1 MPLADRR
8 RYAAMCRAL
17 CVVYVTALLVEFLTS
32 LLLVVALAIRRW
44 RKWTV
49 GTLLVVKVALAA
61 LMLTYGFEFAVK
73 PLRDLA
79 LLAVAA
85 AFPQRRTLLVVGA
98 AAAFVLDLL
107 LPQAVP
113 QWTAVALFAVVG
125 LLVTLPI
132 RRWVAP
138 VAFVALAALGVAV
151 WIPASA
157 APATMNMGMAAMPGM
172 AMRSVTQLTGPP
184 TTGPVKKIT
193 ITAVRNG
200 DRYAFSP
207 NVIRLQQG
215 DVLDAT
221 LVNRIPGSSVTI
233 HWHGLDVPNADD
245 GVAGITQNAVRPGDS
260 FEYRFQVN
268 QVGTYWYHSHED
280 TKDEVVRGLF
290 GLLVVQPKSGPVA
303 EVDQALMIHT
313 WGDALSFDDDPGV
326 RIRSVRP
333 GTSVRIRVVNTD
345 SELKDVQVTGS
356 PWKLA
361 AVDGNDLHEPGTL
374 TDQTVPIGGGGRAD
388 IQLTMPDR
396 PVRVSLVGES
406 PAYVLSPDGKS
417 TVDAGQPGAEVDLM
431 HYGTPAP
438 VALGADYNRDYTV
451 DLDQGIG
458 ASGFKWTMNGGVFP
472 DAPMLMVSEGDTVR
486 VTFRNLSLGEHP
498 MHLHGHE
505 VLVLSRDGVASAGSP
520 VWMDTVSVRPGETV
534 TVAFKA
540 DNPGIWMDHC
550 HNLGH
555 AKIGMVMHLAYTDV
569 TTPFE
574 VGEGN
579 NPE

>member
-1 MPLADRR
+1 
-8 RYAAMCRAL
+8 
-17 CVVYVTALLVEFLTS
+17 VYVIALIAEFLTS
-32 LLLVVALAIRRW
+32 LLLVVALAIRFG

-49 GTLLVVKVALAA
+49 GTLIALKVALAA
-61 LMLTYGFEFAVK
+61 LMLTYGFEFAIR

-79 LLAVAA
+79 LLAVAL
-85 AFPQRRTLLVVGA
+85 AFPQRRKLLIVGA
-98 AAAFVLDLL
+98 AAGFVLDLL
-107 LPQAVP
+107 LPQDIP
-113 QWTAVALFAVVG
+113 QWTVIGLFAVIG
-125 LLVTLPI
+125 LLVALPI

-138 VAFVALAALGVAV
+138 VALVVLAALGVGV

-157 APATMNMGMAAMPGM
+157 TPTTMNMGMPAMPGM

-184 TTGPVKKIT
+184 TTGPVKKFT
-193 ITAVRNG
+193 ITARQAG
-200 DRYAFSP
+200 DRYSFNPS
-207 NVIRLQQG
+207 VIRLQQG

-221 LVNRIPGSSVTI
+221 LVNQIPDASVTI
-233 HWHGLDVPNADD
+233 HWHGLDVPNAYD
-245 GVAGITQNAVRPGDS
+245 GVAGITQNAVEPGGS

-268 QVGTYWYHSHED
+268 QVGTFWYHSHED
-280 TKDEVVRGLF
+280 TKDEVTRGLF
-290 GLLVVQPKSGPVA
+290 GLLVVQPRTGPVA
-303 EVDQALMIHT
+303 DVDQALMAHT
-313 WGDALSFDDDPGV
+313 WGDRLSFGDNAGVQVKQVEPGS
-326 RIRSVRP
+326 SVR
-333 GTSVRIRVVNTD
+333 VRVVNTD
-345 SELKDVQVTGS
+345 SDLRTVQVTGS
-356 PWKLA
+356 PWRLA

-374 TDQTVPIGGGGRAD
+374 TGQTVAIGGGGRAD
-388 IQLTMPDR
+388 IQLTMPDH
-396 PVRVSLVGES
+396 PVRVSLVGESS

-417 TVDAGQPGAEVDLM
+417 TVDASAPGPEVDLM

-438 VALGADYNRDYTV
+438 VSLGSDYNRDYTV

-486 VTFRNLSLGEHP
+486 ITYRNLSLGEHP

-520 VWMDTVSVRPGETV
+520 VWMDTVSVQPGETV
-534 TVAFKA
+534 AVAFKA

-555 AKIGMVMHLAYTDV
+555 AKIGMVTHLAYTDV
-569 TTPFE
+569 TTPFV
-574 VGEGN
+574 VGDGN

>member
-1 MPLADRR
+1 
-8 RYAAMCRAL
+8 
-17 CVVYVTALLVEFLTS
+17 VIALLAEFLTS
-32 LLLVVALAIRRW
+32 LLLVIALAVRRW

-49 GTLLVVKVALAA
+49 GTLVVLKVAVAV

-79 LLAVAA
+79 LLAVAL
-85 AFPQRRTLLVVGA
+85 AFPQRRKLLVVAAGA
-98 AAAFVLDLL
+98 ALVLDLV

-113 QWTAVALFAVVG
+113 QWTVVGLFAVLGV
-125 LLVTLPI
+125 LVSLPV

-138 VAFVALAALGVAV
+138 VAFVALAALGVGI

-193 ITAVRNG
+193 ITARQNG
-200 DRYAFSP
+200 DRYSFDP
-207 NVIRLQQG
+207 GVIRLQQG

-221 LVNRIPGSSVTI
+221 LVNKTPNTSVTI

-245 GVAGITQNAVRPGDS
+245 GVAGITQDAVKPGGT
-260 FEYRFQVN
+260 FEYRFQVD
-268 QVGTYWYHSHED
+268 QVGTYWFHSHED
-280 TKDEVVRGLF
+280 TKDEVTRGLF
-290 GLLVVQPKSGPVA
+290 GLIVVQPRTGPVA
-303 EVDQALMIHT
+303 DVDQALMIHT
-313 WGDALSFDDDPGV
+313 WGDRLSFGDNAGV
-326 RIRSVRP
+326 QVKQVRP
-333 GTSVRIRVVNTD
+333 GSSVRVRVVNTD
-345 SELKDVQVTGS
+345 SELASVQVTGS
-356 PWKLA
+356 PWQLA

-388 IQLTMPDR
+388 IQLTMPDH
-396 PVRVSLVGES
+396 PVRVSLAGEPS

-417 TVDAGQPGAEVDLM
+417 TVDAGAPGSEVDLM

-438 VALGADYNRDYTV
+438 VSLGTNYNRDYTV
-451 DLDQGIG
+451 DLDQGVG
-458 ASGFKWTMNGGVFP
+458 ATGFKWTMNGGVFP
-472 DAPMLMVSEGDTVR
+472 DAPMLMVSEGDVVR
-486 VTFRNLSLGEHP
+486 LTWRNLSLGEHP

-520 VWMDTVSVRPGETV
+520 VWMDTVSVQPGETV
-534 TVAFKA
+534 TVAFRA

-569 TTPFE
+569 TTPFV
-574 VGEGN
+574 VGDGN

>member
-1 MPLADRR
+1 M
-8 RYAAMCRAL
+8 YVIAL
-17 CVVYVTALLVEFLTS
+17 IAEFLTS
-32 LLLVVALAIRRW
+32 LLLVVALAIRFG
-44 RKWTV
+44 RKWTA
-49 GTLLVVKVALAA
+49 GTLLVLKVGLAA
-61 LMLTYGFEFAVK
+61 LMLMYGFEFAVR

-79 LLAVAA
+79 LLAVAF
-85 AFPQRRTLLVVGA
+85 AFPQRQKLLIVA
-98 AAAFVLDLL
+98 AAAGFVLDLL

-113 QWTAVALFAVVG
+113 QWTAVGMFAVAG
-125 LLVTLPI
+125 LLVALPV

-138 VAFVALAALGVAV
+138 VAFVVLAALGVGI

-157 APATMNMGMAAMPGM
+157 APATMNMGMPAMPGM

-184 TTGPVKKIT
+184 TTGPVRKLT
-193 ITAVRNG
+193 ITARQNG
-200 DRYAFSP
+200 DRYSFSP

-221 LVNRIPGSSVTI
+221 LVNKTPDTPVTI
-233 HWHGLDVPNADD
+233 HWHGLDVPNAYD
-245 GVAGITQNAVRPGDS
+245 GVAGITQDAVKPGGA
-260 FEYRFQVN
+260 FEYKFQVN
-268 QVGTYWYHSHED
+268 QVGTYWFHSHED

-290 GLLVVQPKSGPVA
+290 GLIVVEPRTGPVA
-303 EVDQALMIHT
+303 DLDQALMIHT
-313 WGDALSFDDDPGV
+313 WGDQLSFGDNPGV
-326 RIRSVRP
+326 QVKQVKPGSSVR
-333 GTSVRIRVVNTD
+333 VRVVNTD
-345 SELKDVQVTGS
+345 SDLQSVQVTGS
-356 PWKLA
+356 PWQLA
-361 AVDGNDLHEPGTL
+361 AVDGNDLHQPGTL

-388 IQLTMPDR
+388 IQLTMPDH
-396 PVRVSLVGES
+396 PVRVSLAGES

-417 TVDAGQPGAEVDLM
+417 TVDDQSPGPAVDLM

-438 VALGADYNRDYTV
+438 VSLGTNYNRDYTV

-472 DAPMLMVSEGDTVR
+472 DAPMLMVTEGDTVR

-520 VWMDTVSVRPGETV
+520 VWMDTVSVEPGETV

-569 TTPFE
+569 TTPFV
-574 VGEGN
+574 VGDGN

>member
-1 MPLADRR
+1 MI
-8 RYAAMCRAL
+8 AL
-17 CVVYVTALLVEFLTS
+17 IAEFLTS
-32 LLLVVALAIRRW
+32 LLLIVALALRRW

-49 GTLLVVKVALAA
+49 GALLVLKVAVAVV
-61 LMLTYGFEFAVK
+61 MLTYGFEFALR

-79 LLAVAA
+79 LLAVAF
-85 AFPQRRTLLVVGA
+85 AFPQRQKLLVVAA

-107 LPQAVP
+107 LPQAIP

-125 LLVTLPI
+125 LLTVLPV
-132 RRWVAP
+132 RRWIAP
-138 VAFVALAALGVAV
+138 VALVVLAGLGVAV

-157 APATMNMGMAAMPGM
+157 TPTTMNMGMPAMPGM
-172 AMRSVTQLTGPP
+172 AMRSVTQLTGSP

-193 ITAVRNG
+193 ITAVQNG
-200 DRYAFSP
+200 DRYSFNPSE
-207 NVIRLQQG
+207 IHLRQG

-221 LVNRIPGSSVTI
+221 LVNRTPSTPVTI
-233 HWHGLDVPNADD
+233 HWHGLDVPNAYD
-245 GVAGITQNAVRPGDS
+245 GVAGITQDAVKPGGS

-280 TKDEVVRGLF
+280 TKDEVVRGMF
-290 GLLVVQPKSGPVA
+290 GLLVVEPRTGPVA
-303 EVDQALMIHT
+303 DVDQALSIHT
-313 WGDALSFDDDPGV
+313 WGDKLSFGDNPGV
-326 RIRSVRP
+326 QIRPVKAGSSVR
-333 GTSVRIRVVNTD
+333 VRVVNTD
-345 SELKDVQVTGS
+345 SEVDSVHVTGS
-356 PWKLA
+356 PWQLA
-361 AVDGNDLHEPGTL
+361 AVDGNDLHEPGEL

-388 IQLTMPDR
+388 IQLTMPNH
-396 PVRVSLVGES
+396 PVRVSLVGEDS
-406 PAYVLSPDGKS
+406 PAYVLSPDGRS
-417 TVDAGQPGAEVDLM
+417 TVDASAPGPEVDLM
-431 HYGTPAP
+431 HYGRPAP
-438 VALGADYNRDYTV
+438 VSLGTNYNRDYTV

-520 VWMDTVSVRPGETV
+520 VWLDTVSVQPGESV

-569 TTPFE
+569 TTPFV
-574 VGEGN
+574 VGDGN

>member
-1 MPLADRR
+1 M
-8 RYAAMCRAL
+8 YVIAL
-17 CVVYVTALLVEFLTS
+17 ITEFVVS
-32 LLLVVALAIRRW
+32 LLLVVALAIPWGRRW
-44 RKWTV
+44 TA
-49 GTLLVVKVALAA
+49 GSLVVLKVALAA
-61 LMLTYGFEFAVK
+61 LFLTYGFEFAVR

-85 AFPQRRTLLVVGA
+85 AFPQRRKLLVVAAGA
-98 AAAFVLDLL
+98 GFVLDLL
-107 LPQAVP
+107 LPQSIP
-113 QWTAVALFAVVG
+113 QWTVIGLFAVVG
-125 LLVTLPI
+125 LLAALPV
-132 RRWVAP
+132 RKWVAP
-138 VAFVALAALGVAV
+138 VALVVLAAVGVVA

-157 APATMNMGMAAMPGM
+157 APATMNMGMPAMPGM
-172 AMRSVTQLTGPP
+172 AMRSVTDLTGPP
-184 TTGPVKKIT
+184 TTGPVKKLT
-193 ITAVRNG
+193 ITARPAG
-200 DRYAFSP
+200 DRLSFDP
-207 NVIRLQQG
+207 NVIHLQQG

-221 LVNRIPGSSVTI
+221 LVNRLPDTSVTI

-245 GVAGITQNAVRPGDS
+245 GVPGITQDAVKPGGT
-260 FEYRFQVN
+260 FEYKFQVN

-280 TKDEVVRGLF
+280 TKDAVGRGLF
-290 GLLVVQPKSGPVA
+290 GLLVVEPKSGPVA
-303 EVDQALMIHT
+303 DVDQALVLHT
-313 WGDALSFDDDPGV
+313 WPGGLPSFGTDSGTQ
-326 RIRSVRP
+326 VRP
-333 GTSVRIRVVNTD
+333 VKPGSTVRLRVVNTD
-345 SELKDVQVTGS
+345 SELRTALVTGS

-361 AVDGNDLHEPGTL
+361 AVDGNDLHEPGVL
-374 TDQTVPIGGGGRAD
+374 TDQTVSIGGGGRAD
-388 IQLTMPDR
+388 IQLTMPDH
-396 PVRVSLVGES
+396 PVRVSMVGD
-406 PAYVLSPDGKS
+406 PLLGYVLSPDGKS
-417 TVDAGQPGAEVDLM
+417 TVDASTPGPEVDLM

-438 VALGADYNRDYTV
+438 VSLGTNYNRDYTV

-486 VTFRNLSLGEHP
+486 VTWRNLSLGEHP

-520 VWMDTVSVRPGETV
+520 VWLDTVSVQPGETV

-569 TTPFE
+569 TTPFV
-574 VGEGN
+574 VGDGN

>member
-1 MPLADRR
+1 M
-8 RYAAMCRAL
+8 YVIAL
-17 CVVYVTALLVEFLTS
+17 IAEFLTS
-32 LLLVVALAIRRW
+32 LLLVVALAIRFG

-49 GTLLVVKVALAA
+49 GALIVLKVAVAA
-61 LMLTYGFEFAVK
+61 LMLTCGFEFAIR

-79 LLAVAA
+79 LLAVAL
-85 AFPQRRTLLVVGA
+85 AFPQRRKLLIVGA
-98 AAAFVLDLL
+98 AAGFVLDLL
-107 LPQAVP
+107 LPQDIP
-113 QWTAVALFAVVG
+113 QWTVIGLFAVIG
-125 LLVTLPI
+125 LLVALPI
-132 RRWVAP
+132 RRWIAP
-138 VAFVALAALGVAV
+138 VAFVVLAALGVGV

-157 APATMNMGMAAMPGM
+157 APTTMNMGMPAMPGM
-172 AMRSVTQLTGPP
+172 AVRSVTQLTGPP
-184 TTGPVKKIT
+184 TTGPAKKLT
-193 ITAVRNG
+193 ITARQDG
-200 DRYAFSP
+200 DRLSFDP
-207 NVIRLQQG
+207 NVIHLQQG

-221 LVNRIPGSSVTI
+221 LVNQLPDTSVTI
-233 HWHGLDVPNADD
+233 HWHGLDVPNAYD
-245 GVAGITQNAVRPGDS
+245 GVPGITQDAVKPGGR

-280 TKDEVVRGLF
+280 TKDEVGRGLF
-290 GLLVVQPKSGPVA
+290 GLIVVQPRTGPVA
-303 EVDQALMIHT
+303 GVDQALMIHT
-313 WGDALSFDDDPGV
+313 WGDRLSFGDNAGV
-326 RIRSVRP
+326 QVEPVKP
-333 GTSVRIRVVNTD
+333 GTSVRVRVVNTASD
-345 SELKDVQVTGS
+345 LESAQVTGS

-374 TDQTVPIGGGGRAD
+374 TDQTAPIGGGGRAD
-388 IQLTMPDR
+388 IQLTMPDH
-396 PVRVSLVGES
+396 PVRVSLVGESS

-417 TVDAGQPGAEVDLM
+417 TVDAGAPGPEVDLM

-438 VALGADYNRDYTV
+438 VPLGTNYNRDYTV

-486 VTFRNLSLGEHP
+486 VTWRNLSLGEHP

-520 VWMDTVSVRPGETV
+520 VWMDTVSVQPGETV

-569 TTPFE
+569 TTPFA
-574 VGEGN
+574 VGDGN

>member
-1 MPLADRR
+1 MI
-8 RYAAMCRAL
+8 AL
-17 CVVYVTALLVEFLTS
+17 IAEFLTS
-32 LLLVVALAIRRW
+32 LLLIVALALRRW

-49 GTLLVVKVALAA
+49 GTLLVLKVAVAAVMLA
-61 LMLTYGFEFAVK
+61 YGFEFALR

-79 LLAVAA
+79 LLAVAF
-85 AFPQRRTLLVVGA
+85 AFPQRQKLLVVAA

-107 LPQAVP
+107 LPQAIP
-113 QWTAVALFAVVG
+113 QWTTVALFAVVG
-125 LLVTLPI
+125 LLTVLPV
-132 RRWVAP
+132 RRWIAP
-138 VAFVALAALGVAV
+138 VALVVLAGLGVAV
-151 WIPASA
+151 WIPALA
-157 APATMNMGMAAMPGM
+157 APTTMNMGMTAMPGM

-193 ITAVRNG
+193 ITAVQNG
-200 DRYAFSP
+200 DRYSFNPSE
-207 NVIRLQQG
+207 IHLRQG

-221 LVNRIPGSSVTI
+221 LVNRTPSTPVTI
-233 HWHGLDVPNADD
+233 HWHGLDVPNAYD
-245 GVAGITQNAVRPGDS
+245 GVAGITQDAVKPGGS
-260 FEYRFQVN
+260 FEYKFQVN

-280 TKDEVVRGLF
+280 TKDEVVRGMF
-290 GLLVVQPKSGPVA
+290 GLLVVEPRTGPVA
-303 EVDQALMIHT
+303 DVDQALSIHT
-313 WGDALSFDDDPGV
+313 WGDKLSFGDNPGV
-326 RIRSVRP
+326 QVRPVKAGSSVR
-333 GTSVRIRVVNTD
+333 VRVVNTD
-345 SELKDVQVTGS
+345 SEVDSVHVTGS
-356 PWKLA
+356 PWQLA
-361 AVDGNDLHEPGTL
+361 AVDGNDLHEPGEL

-388 IQLTMPDR
+388 IHLTMPNH
-396 PVRVSLVGES
+396 PVRVSLVGEDS
-406 PAYVLSPDGKS
+406 PAYVLSPDDRS
-417 TVDAGQPGAEVDLM
+417 TVDASAPGPEIDLM

-438 VALGADYNRDYTV
+438 VSLGTNYNRDYTV

-520 VWMDTVSVRPGETV
+520 VWLDTVSVQPGETV

-569 TTPFE
+569 TTPFV
-574 VGEGN
+574 VGDGN